1 MIAQR
6 LAASGSAFLPNH
18 PLYPQQQQY
27 VLANQSPYGTIGV
40 QQQQLNLQQQQLSQ
54 LQQNVAI
61 QQQNAAVQIQAAQQA
76 AQQAAAAT
84 AAIPSVVVSNAQGQ
98 LTASTV
104 QPTKSVHFLNANAP
118 NAQPIYSNTLN
129 SPANSGI
136 YGQIRANPL
145 ANAPNVITN
154 PLLNRPAGIPNDV
167 FRQIE
172 AVEKQFDQMNIN
184 LDAIE
189 KNGQMLIRVL
199 DPRTLGRAGSEAGA
213 KYLQQSAAKGLQQS
227 VQFIEI
233 IKRPGQ
239 TLGLYIRNKDNLT
252 NLDGVFISKIELD
265 SPLYNSGLLHVGDE
279 ILAVNL
285 VDVAGMS
292 VDDVVVIMSIPRRL
306 VLTIRTNNLSRL
318 ASNQINQQI
327 RQAMNTGNYVQLA
340 QLQQLQQGMQPAVS
354 QPPIVVLKKEL
365 GREDDGLVYED
376 DGSNENLG
384 NQLAQLV
391 GDNVVVGN
399 DEITVNGNMVV
410 YEDAYGRLGLRPRD
424 ETNWTNRNQFI
435 VGGRAPFAVTQQPG
449 NLRDGRLSA
458 LGDPVYGTIDH
469 AATAL
474 LNNRPGSRLGLI
486 AANKLQTRASIHRPP
501 TALSTASGS
510 LRRPG
515 SRLLHAESDTRLL
528 PGGLNPTISDFFLEQ
543 ITRPSSR
550 LSSLGL
556 NTDYSNLLNRR
567 RLAGLNQS
575 LSTQGLSTMLRR
587 RSTIG
592 GPVNSLFSR
601 SAAIGHHPRSRSRL
615 MMSDTTGSDSEFGA
629 LHLPA
634 RPASALGTPG
644 YHGGFRPRSRL
655 FDQSALPP
663 SARYM
668 LESGRA
674 SAMSFRSSS
683 LPRHKP
689 TPLDFRFSHNLVG
702 PNKLRRP
709 GSQVRFDQKNT
720 YYSTAD
726 EDSDV
731 GLEDLKAKHLLGECR

>member
-1 MIAQR
+1 M
-6 LAASGSAFLPNH
+6 
-18 PLYPQQQQY
+18 
-27 VLANQSPYGTIGV
+27 LANQSPYGTIGV
-40 QQQQLNLQQQQLSQ
+40 QQQLNLQQQQLSQ

-61 QQQNAAVQIQAAQQA
+61 QQQNAAAQLQAAQQA
-76 AQQAAAAT
+76 AQQAQQAAASASAMPT
-84 AAIPSVVVSNAQGQ
+84 VVVSNAPAPLG
-98 LTASTV
+98 ATV

-239 TLGLYIRNKDNLT
+239 TLGLYIRNKDNLS
-252 NLDGVFISKIELD
+252 LVDGVFISKIELD

-340 QLQQLQQGMQPAVS
+340 QLQQLQQGMQPAMN

-365 GREDDGLVYED
+365 GKEDDGMVYED
-376 DGSNENLG
+376 DGSNENLLG

-399 DEITVNGNMVV
+399 DEVIVNGNMVV

-435 VGGRAPFAVTQQPG
+435 VGGRTPFAVTQQPG
-449 NLRDGRLSA
+449 NLRGGRLSA

-474 LNNRPGSRLGLI
+474 LNQRPGSRIGLM
-486 AANKLQTRASIHRPP
+486 ANKLQTRASIHRPP

-515 SRLLHAESDTRLL
+515 SRLLHAESDNRLL
-528 PGGLNPTISDFFLEQ
+528 PGSLNPTISDYFLEQ

-550 LSSLGL
+550 LSNLGL

-575 LSTQGLSTMLRR
+575 LSTQGLSTMLMR

-592 GPVNSLFSR
+592 GPVNSLFNR

-615 MMSDTTGSDSEFGA
+615 MMTDTGSDSEFGT

-655 FDQSALPP
+655 FEQPLAP

-668 LESGRA
+668 LDSGRA

-689 TPLDFRFSHNLVG
+689 TPLDFRFSHNLIG

-709 GSQVRFDQKNT
+709 GSQVRFDKQNT
-720 YYSTAD
+720 YYSTYD

-731 GLEDLKAKHLLGECR
+731 GLEDLKAKHLLGEC